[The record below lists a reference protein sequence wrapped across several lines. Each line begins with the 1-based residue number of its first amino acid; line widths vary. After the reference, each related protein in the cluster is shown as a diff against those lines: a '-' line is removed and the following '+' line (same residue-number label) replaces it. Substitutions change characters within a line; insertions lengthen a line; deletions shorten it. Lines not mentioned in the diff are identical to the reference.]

1 MVSMGGAVVNATR
14 VCWSESG
21 THVHIDWL
29 VNCTWRVCSDSG
41 WQIDVQSDLEMSHW
55 LFNYAV
61 SVQGDIGESGWACK
75 NWALDEA
82 E

>member
-1 MVSMGGAVVNATR
+1 MVSLGGGLLMLQECAGVKVGRT
-14 VCWSESG
+14 C
-21 THVHIDWL
+21 IDWL